1 MATCSNCGTELQPGQ
16 GFLVPS
22 ADKKAP
28 AVHLCAGCAE
38 KAEAVFEEESRAPR
52 VPQALLLGLL
62 AAVVGCV
69 LWYAV
74 VVITNYELGI
84 VAIAI
89 GWLVGTAVMFG
100 AGRKRG
106 LILQIMAVLI
116 TLVALLFSEYLIV
129 RHFVVKNLAEE
140 GYTRIPL
147 ILPPSIILGL
157 IVEGIKA
164 SPTSLLF
171 WAIALWQA
179 FVTPTKRAF
188 RKVPV

>member
-1 MATCSNCGTELQPGQ
+1 MATCSSCGTELQPGQ

-38 KAEAVFEEESRAPR
+38 KAEAAFEEESRAPR

-74 VVITNYELGI
+74 VVITNFELGI

-89 GWLVGTAVMFG
+89 GWLVGSAVMFG
-100 AGRKRG
+100 AGRKTG
-106 LILQIMAVLI
+106 LVLQIMAALI

-129 RHFVVKNLAEE
+129 RHFAVKHLTEQ
-140 GYTRIPL
+140 GYTGIPL
-147 ILPPSIILGL
+147 FLSPSIMMGL
-157 IVEGIKA
+157 AVEGIKA

-179 FVTPTKRAF
+179 FVTPAKRTF

>member
-1 MATCSNCGTELQPGQ
+1 MATCSSCGTELQPGQ
-16 GFLVPS
+16 GFLIPS
-22 ADKKAP
+22 KNKKAP
-28 AVHLCAGCAE
+28 AIHLCADCTA
-38 KAEAVFEEESRAPR
+38 KAEAAFEEESRNPQ
-52 VPQALLLGLL
+52 VPLALLLGLL

-89 GWLVGTAVMFG
+89 GWLVGFAVMFG

-106 LILQIMAVLI
+106 LVLQVMAVLI

-140 GYTRIPL
+140 GYTGIPL
-147 ILPPSIILGL
+147 FLAPSIMFEL
-157 IVEGIKA
+157 IIEGIKA

-179 FVTPTKRAF
+179 FVTPMKREF

>member
-1 MATCSNCGTELQPGQ
+1 MTTCSSCGTELQPAQ
-16 GFLVPS
+16 GFLIPS
-22 ADKKAP
+22 KDKKAP
-28 AVHLCAGCAE
+28 ALHLCVDCAN
-38 KAEAVFEEESRAPR
+38 KAEAMFDEESRNPR
-52 VPQALLLGLL
+52 VPLALLLGLL
-62 AAVVGCV
+62 AAAVGCL

-89 GWLVGTAVMFG
+89 GWLVGIAVMFG

-106 LILQIMAVLI
+106 LVLQLMAVLI

-129 RHFVVKNLAEE
+129 RHFVVKNLATE
-140 GYTRIPL
+140 GYTGIPL
-147 ILPPSIILGL
+147 FLSPSIMFEL
-157 IVEGIKA
+157 IVEGVKA

-179 FVTPTKRAF
+179 FVTPMKRTF

>member
-38 KAEAVFEEESRAPR
+38 KAEATFEEESRAPR

-89 GWLVGTAVMFG
+89 GWLIGTAVMFG
-100 AGRKRG
+100 AGRKRRRV
-106 LILQIMAVLI
+106 LQIMAVLI

-129 RHFVVKNLAEE
+129 RHFAVKHLTEQ
-140 GYTRIPL
+140 GYTGIPL
-147 ILPPSIILGL
+147 FLSPSIMMGL
-157 IVEGIKA
+157 VVEGIKA

>member
-1 MATCSNCGTELQPGQ
+1 MATCSSCGTEFQPGQ
-16 GFLVPS
+16 GYLIPS
-22 ADKKAP
+22 KDKKAP
-28 AVHLCAGCAE
+28 AVHLCADCTN
-38 KAEAVFEEESRAPR
+38 KAEAAFEEESREPK
-52 VPQALLLGLL
+52 VPLALLLGLV

-89 GWLVGTAVMFG
+89 GWLVGSAVSIG

-129 RHFVVKNLAEE
+129 RHFVVRNLAEE
-140 GYTRIPL
+140 GYTGIPL
-147 ILPPSIILGL
+147 IMEPAVMWEL

-179 FVTPTKRAF
+179 FVTPMKRAF

>member
-1 MATCSNCGTELQPGQ
+1 LRPGQ
-16 GFLVPS
+16 DFLVSP

-38 KAEAVFEEESRAPR
+38 KAEAAFEEESRAPR
-52 VPQALLLGLL
+52 IPQALLLGLL
-62 AAVVGCV
+62 ATVVGCV

-74 VVITNYELGI
+74 VVITNFEVGI

-106 LILQIMAVLI
+106 LILQIVAVLI

-147 ILPPSIILGL
+147 FLPPLNML
-157 IVEGIKA
+157 RVVALAIKA
-164 SPTSLLF
+164 RPISLLF